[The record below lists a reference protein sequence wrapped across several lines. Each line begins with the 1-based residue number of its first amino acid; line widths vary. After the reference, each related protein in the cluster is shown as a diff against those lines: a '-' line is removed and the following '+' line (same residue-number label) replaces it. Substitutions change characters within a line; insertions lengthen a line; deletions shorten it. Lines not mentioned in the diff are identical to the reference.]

1 MLLSITI
8 AITIT
13 LAIAIILAVF
23 TITIIIAVL
32 LFLKIQAVNGDTE
45 VRQFVVF
52 HKLIDQSKL
61 CLTGIIGTA
70 YVYRQI
76 SGTPYQQGI
85 SYHTHGGRIQN
96 HIVKISLQRFG
107 TSRRERWPICCVR
120 T

>member
-61 CLTGIIGTA
+61 CLTGINLKKLRKEIT
-70 YVYRQI
+70 
-76 SGTPYQQGI
+76 
-85 SYHTHGGRIQN
+85 
-96 HIVKISLQRFG
+96 
-107 TSRRERWPICCVR
+107 ER
-120 T
+120 